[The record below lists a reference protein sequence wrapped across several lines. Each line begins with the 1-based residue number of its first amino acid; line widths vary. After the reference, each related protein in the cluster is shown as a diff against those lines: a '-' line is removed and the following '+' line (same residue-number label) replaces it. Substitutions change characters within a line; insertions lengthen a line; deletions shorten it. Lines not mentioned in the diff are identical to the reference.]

1 MIGYHF
7 TNEKLRDGRQIPP
20 VGVWL
25 LHDGPVVPCKS
36 GLHASEHLYEAIEYA
51 SGCRLHRV
59 ELEGDLVS
67 YGDPID
73 KWVGRRR
80 KILASIDATALLQ
93 EFARWCALRVIDLWD
108 APAIVRDYL
117 TMGDESLREAARD
130 AVVATVAVVCA
141 DPWDSAQAARYAS
154 LVAVGATAWDSV
166 HAARYASWA
175 AAGAAAGAAAREAAV
190 AAGNAAV
197 AAGNAAQDAQ
207 RVKFADMVTAIMPA
221 ISAAMADG
229 V

>member
-93 EFARWCALRVIDLWD
+93 EFARWCALQVVDLWD

-117 TMGDESLREAARD
+117 TTGDESLRDVARDATVAAAHAAGSATFAVGYAAAWAARD
-130 AVVATVAVVCA
+130 ATRAAVWDATVATGDA
-141 DPWDSAQAARYAS
+141 PWDFVRAARYA
-154 LVAVGATAWDSV
+154 A
-166 HAARYASWA
+166 WA
-175 AAGAAAGAAAREAAV
+175 AAGAI
-190 AAGNAAV
+190 
-197 AAGNAAQDAQ
+197 AQDAQ
-207 RVKFADMVTAIMPA
+207 RAKFADMVTAIMPA